1 MRKFAF
7 IIISSLVSFIGVDA
21 QIRINSIRV
30 AYPLYVASFIDT
42 SMVESLRKTIS
53 ISNAPFEF
61 QKDSIYILEQ
71 EPYYELIRERTY
83 GIVDYHKKSNKN
95 TNGPVYFLTKDYR
108 AYRSV
113 WNESEWVY
121 KFNFKIPTEYGT
133 FYVRSFTCPDFIV
146 KVNTITEYVLNAT
159 YTYNRDKME
168 ENENNHLNLSV
179 PFRYRLLYDK
189 DKLCFNLIDCSEIEL
204 NNDSLNYRGY
214 DKCFERFTIADF
226 KEKK

>member
-7 IIISSLVSFIGVDA
+7 IIISSLVSFIGVYA

-42 SMVESLRKTIS
+42 SMVESLRKAIS

-95 TNGPVYFLTKDYR
+95 NPIAIKIIFIIILPFFHNKKDQL
-108 AYRSV
+108 
-113 WNESEWVY
+113 
-121 KFNFKIPTEYGT
+121 I
-133 FYVRSFTCPDFIV
+133 
-146 KVNTITEYVLNAT
+146 KVDLI
-159 YTYNRDKME
+159 
-168 ENENNHLNLSV
+168 
-179 PFRYRLLYDK
+179 
-189 DKLCFNLIDCSEIEL
+189 DKL
-204 NNDSLNYRGY
+204 
-214 DKCFERFTIADF
+214 
-226 KEKK
+226 